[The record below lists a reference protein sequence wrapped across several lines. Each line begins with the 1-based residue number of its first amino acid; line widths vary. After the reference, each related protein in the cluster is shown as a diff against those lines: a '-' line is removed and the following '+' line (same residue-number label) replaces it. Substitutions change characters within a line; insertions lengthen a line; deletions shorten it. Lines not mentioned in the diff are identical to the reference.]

1 MFGQLGFSGIN
12 IVHDLTQVIDVAL
25 CVERVSRDLK
35 RNAVLARDF
44 LCKNRNA
51 CGKRR
56 NGVYFN

>member
-35 RNAVLARDF
+35 R
-44 LCKNRNA
+44 KS
-51 CGKRR
+51 G
-56 NGVYFN
+56 